1 MNNQNLLQAL
11 NEIAIIENPLD
22 RFVALKQFN
31 KKYKKSHFY
40 KQTKLNVFKAFE
52 LITKI
57 SSIELINKIN
67 ILLSEENLS
76 NFINQQLS
84 NIHFD
89 DVLNRLLYS
98 VDYEH
103 VNRMLQNVLPDNNLD
118 AKQLKTLI
126 EQLKGVVKELPH

>member
-31 KKYKKSHFY
+31 KKYKKSNFY

-57 SSIELINKIN
+57 FSIELINKIN

-118 AKQLKTLI
+118 AKQLQTLI

>member
-22 RFVALKQFN
+22 RFIALKQFN
-31 KKYKKSHFY
+31 KKYKKSNFY

-52 LITKI
+52 LITKTF
-57 SSIELINKIN
+57 SIELINKIN

-76 NFINQQLS
+76 NFINQQLI
-84 NIHFD
+84 NIHLD

-103 VNRMLQNVLPDNNLD
+103 VNRMLQNILPDNNLD
-118 AKQLKTLI
+118 AKQLQTLI

>member
-1 MNNQNLLQAL
+1 MSNQNLLQAL

-22 RFVALKQFN
+22 RFIALKQL
-31 KKYKKSHFY
+31 KKQYKKSNFY
-40 KQTKLNVFKAFE
+40 KQTKLNIFKAFE
-52 LITKI
+52 LITKT

-76 NFINQQLS
+76 NFVNQQLS

-103 VNRMLQNVLPDNNLD
+103 VNRMLQNILPDNNLD
-118 AKQLKTLI
+118 AKQLQTLI